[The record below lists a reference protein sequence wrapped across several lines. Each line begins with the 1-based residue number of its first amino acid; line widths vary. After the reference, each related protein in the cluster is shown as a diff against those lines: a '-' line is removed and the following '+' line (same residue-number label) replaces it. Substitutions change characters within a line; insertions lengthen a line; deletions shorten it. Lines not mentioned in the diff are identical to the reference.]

1 MFFDLSLDKL
11 KEYKGSSERPKDFDS
26 FWERTLK
33 ENSHDADAKYELK
46 NDYCLKLFDTWEV
59 NFAGFGENRIYGWY
73 IAPKDSKGKKLTCV
87 MYYPGYGGARDLP
100 YKYLMYP
107 SAGYSMFV
115 MEARGQGAEGITN
128 GGNLTYDPSSYGPH
142 SDGFMT
148 KGILNKDEYYYRR
161 VFIDSVKAIEA
172 AKQHELTDKI
182 VISGMS
188 QGGGMSL
195 ASTYLAGKLDIK
207 IEASLI
213 DVPFLCDFRRATTIV
228 DSDPYR
234 QIARFCIAERNKE
247 NQVFETLSY
256 FDGVF
261 FAKGCKTKALFSTAL
276 MDMICPPSTVFAAYN
291 NYAGEKNIEVYT
303 FNGHEGGD
311 NEHNHRK
318 LTFLNK
324 HGI

>member
-11 KEYKGSSERPKDFDS
+11 KEYRGGSEEPKDFDS

-46 NDYCLKLFDTWEV
+46 NNYYLKLFDTWEV
-59 NFAGFGENRIYGWY
+59 NFAGFGGHRIYGWY
-73 IAPKDSKGKKLTCV
+73 IAPKDSKGKKLTCI
-87 MYYPGYGGARDLP
+87 MQYPGYGGGRDFP
-100 YKYLMYP
+100 FKYLMYP
-107 SAGYSMFV
+107 SAGYSTFV
-115 MEARGQGAEGITN
+115 MEARGQGTEGLTN
-128 GGNLTYDPSSYGPH
+128 GLSMTYDPVGSGPH

-161 VFIDSVKAIEA
+161 VFIDSLKAIEA

-182 VISGMS
+182 VISGAS

-195 ASTYLAGKLDIK
+195 ASTCLAGKLNLK

-213 DVPFLCDFRRATTIV
+213 DVPFLCDYRRAVTIT
-228 DSDPYR
+228 DTYPYH
-234 QIARFCIAERNKE
+234 QIARFCIAERTKE
-247 NQVFETLSY
+247 NRVFETLSY

-261 FAKGCKTKALFSTAL
+261 FAKRCKTKALFSTAL
-276 MDMICPPSTVFAAYN
+276 MDMVCPPSTVFAAYN
-291 NYAGEKNIEVYT
+291 NYAGDKDIEVYT

-311 NEHNHRK
+311 NEHNQKK
-318 LTFLNK
+318 LAFLNK
-324 HGI
+324 NKI